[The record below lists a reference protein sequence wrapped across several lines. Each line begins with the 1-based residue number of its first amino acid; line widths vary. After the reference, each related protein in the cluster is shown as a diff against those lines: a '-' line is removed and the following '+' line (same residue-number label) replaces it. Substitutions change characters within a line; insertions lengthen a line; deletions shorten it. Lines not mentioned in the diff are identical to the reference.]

1 MNNEFFDALLI
12 LEKEKGINAESLLEK
27 IKVAIENAVKKD
39 FGEPEN
45 IIIDNFDITCGKTV
59 NLFTAHFVEQSKH
72 ILDDEIDG
80 KPNANKMVPPKK
92 IVIKNNKAGINYIK
106 PDTAFFKDTVIVEE

>member
-1 MNNEFFDALLI
+1 MLHNTAEPNLI
-12 LEKEKGINAESLLEK
+12 YGHWYNHY
-27 IKVAIENAVKKD
+27 
-39 FGEPEN
+39 FGYQTYMPEN